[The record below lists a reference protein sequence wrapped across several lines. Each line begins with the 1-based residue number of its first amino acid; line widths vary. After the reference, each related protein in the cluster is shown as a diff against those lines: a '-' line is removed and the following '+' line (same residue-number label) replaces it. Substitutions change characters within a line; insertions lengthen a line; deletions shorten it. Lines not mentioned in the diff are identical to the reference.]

1 MGPGTRPRVLQ
12 GAFSG
17 ELAKIWARLEGP
29 QAGGD
34 AVPGSNT
41 WLQMQQLLLARRP
54 LRGQA
59 GATPQLHS
67 WHEASRWAPPWKP
80 HCHLRTWLQHGAS
93 SDSTRHMG
101 PGGYGRT
108 IQQSS

>member
-12 GAFSG
+12 GAFSR

-29 QAGGD
+29 QVGGD

-41 WLQMQQLLLARRP
+41 WIQMQQLLLARRP

-59 GATPQLHS
+59 GA
-67 WHEASRWAPPWKP
+67 AP
-80 HCHLRTWLQHGAS
+80 
-93 SDSTRHMG
+93 
-101 PGGYGRT
+101 
-108 IQQSS
+108 

>member
-41 WLQMQQLLLARRP
+41 WLQMQQLLLAP
-54 LRGQA
+54 LEPELAITTQFV
-59 GATPQLHS
+59 P
-67 WHEASRWAPPWKP
+67 
-80 HCHLRTWLQHGAS
+80 
-93 SDSTRHMG
+93 
-101 PGGYGRT
+101 
-108 IQQSS
+108 